1 VAERMPDVGF
11 YLAIAQ
17 WHLGNHD
24 EARKHYDRT
33 VKWHQTSH
41 AIDNEFHERR
51 LEARELMAIEKKK

>member
-17 WHLGNHD
+17 WHLGNHY
-24 EARKHYDRT
+24 EARKHCART

-41 AIDNEFHERR
+41 AIDNE
-51 LEARELMAIEKKK
+51 

>member
-1 VAERMPDVGF
+1 MPDVGF

-17 WHLGNHD
+17 WHLGNHY
-24 EARKHYDRT
+24 EARKHCART

-41 AIDNEFHERR
+41 ANDSEFHERW